1 MQVNNEFTKLIASN
15 LNFFYGSKQVL
26 KNISLSFNKKR
37 NHGLNRTLR
46 LREKYFSEN
55 IESHERFN

>member
-26 KNISLSFNKKR
+26 KNISLSFNKKEITAI
-37 NHGLNRTLR
+37 NRTLR
-46 LREKYFSEN
+46 LWEKYFSEN
-55 IESHERFN
+55 IESYERFN

>member
-26 KNISLSFNKKR
+26 KNISLSFNKKEITALI
-37 NHGLNRTLR
+37 GPSGCGKVL
-46 LREKYFSEN
+46 F
-55 IESHERFN
+55 

>member
-1 MQVNNEFTKLIASN
+1 MQVNNEFTKLSASN

-37 NHGLNRTLR
+37 NHRLNRTVR
-46 LREKYFSEN
+46 LREKYFSAHL
-55 IESHERFN
+55 ESNE

>member
-26 KNISLSFNKKR
+26 KNISKALTKEFGQGFSVQNLR
-37 NHGLNRTLR
+37 NMRQFYM
-46 LREKYFSEN
+46 KF
-55 IESHERFN
+55 